1 MLSRM
6 IDLALD
12 IDAPPAVVWEAL
24 TETEQLKRWLV
35 ATEVRAEKGVG
46 GKRWISW
53 GPNCD
58 SVETIE
64 AWAPPRRLRVLT
76 TIQDATRARLRAEG
90 LPDATALKID
100 WTLEERGNHRTRLR
114 LQHEGFGVSPVWDQD
129 YEGARTGWHVML
141 RNLRHVTTWYRQ
153 RPVCGLVH
161 FVLSPLPVTDTW
173 QRILGPR
180 GVAAKGSLY
189 GLREG
194 DRFEVESSA
203 GESLRGVVEDIV
215 ADRVFIARLQ
225 SHDNALWGFTLMPLK
240 ENTMLAWA
248 MLTADNGAEAE
259 RNTLQHWMS
268 FLDRLFARAEAVA
281 I

>member
-1 MLSRM
+1 MSSRT

-35 ATEVRAEKGVG
+35 ATEVRAEKGAG

-53 GPNCD
+53 GSNCEA
-58 SVETIE
+58 VETIDV
-64 AWAPPRRLRVLT
+64 WSPPRHLRLLAPV
-76 TIQDATRARLRAEG
+76 QDAMRARLRAEG
-90 LPDATALKID
+90 LPDAAALRVD
-100 WTLEERGNHRTRLR
+100 WTLEDRGQRTRLR
-114 LQHEGFGVSPVWDQD
+114 LVQDGFGVSPVWDQD
-129 YEGARTGWHVML
+129 FEGTRTGWHVMM
-141 RNLRHVTTWYRQ
+141 RNLRHITTWYRQ
-153 RPVCGLVH
+153 RPVRGLMH

-173 QRILGPR
+173 QRVLGPR

-194 DRFEVESSA
+194 DPFEVETSS
-203 GESLRGVVEDIV
+203 GETLRGVVEDIV

-240 ENTMLAWA
+240 ENAMLGWG
-248 MLTADNGAEAE
+248 MLTADTGEEAGRVMHE
-259 RNTLQHWMS
+259 HWS
-268 FLDRLFARAEAVA
+268 FFLDRVFAEAATAAV
-281 I
+281 

>member
-24 TETEQLKRWLV
+24 TETEQLQRWLV
-35 ATEVRAEKGVG
+35 AAEVRAEKGAG

-53 GPNCD
+53 GPQCE

-64 AWAPPRRLRVLT
+64 TWTPPRRLRLLCPV
-76 TIQDATRARLRAEG
+76 QDATRARLRSEG
-90 LPDATALKID
+90 LPDAETLQVE
-100 WTLEERGNHRTRLR
+100 WTLEDRGQRTRLR
-114 LQHEGFGVSPVWDQD
+114 LVNDGFGVSPVWDQD
-129 YEGARTGWHVML
+129 FEGARTGWHVML

-153 RPVCGLVH
+153 RPVRGLMH
-161 FVLSPLPVTDTW
+161 LVLSPLPVTDTW
-173 QRILGPR
+173 QRMLGPL
-180 GVAAKGSLY
+180 GVAAKGTLY

-194 DRFEVESSA
+194 DPFEVESSA
-203 GESLRGVVEDIV
+203 GETLRGVVEDIV

-240 ENTMLAWA
+240 ENTMLGWG
-248 MLTADNGAEAE
+248 MLTADAGEDAE
-259 RNTLQHWMS
+259 RDTRQHWTG
-268 FLDRLFARAEAVA
+268 FLDRLFTQTATAVV
-281 I
+281 